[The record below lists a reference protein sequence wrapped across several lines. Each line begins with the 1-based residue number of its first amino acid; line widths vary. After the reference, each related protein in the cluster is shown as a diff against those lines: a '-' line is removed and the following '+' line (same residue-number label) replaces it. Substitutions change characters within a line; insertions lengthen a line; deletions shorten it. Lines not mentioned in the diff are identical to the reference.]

1 MNIFYPV
8 QLIMKMKTLFLTC
21 KLVLLFLFTASI
33 LTAQESSEEQNYA
46 PEGWHNYDRTKQM
59 YNGVSTSEA
68 YTLLEGKESQTVIVA
83 VIDSG
88 VDVDHEDLQGSIWIN
103 EDEVPGNGIDDDKN
117 GYVDDVNGWNFLG
130 PVKEDTY
137 EVTRL
142 YVKYHK
148 IFGDKTPE
156 EISKSERQEY
166 ELYQKLKRE
175 LDNQLAKNREQYAM
189 IDNFYQVYT
198 KSQRL
203 IRAYLDTEEVTLEN
217 LNNLNS
223 PDRKVAGARDIL
235 KYGFEMDVTE
245 DLLFE
250 QREYFRVIVEYGYNV
265 DFDPRPNVG
274 DDFDDVHQKIYG
286 DNNVKG
292 FASHG
297 TQVAGVIAAQRD
309 NGVGINGIAD
319 NVKIMVIR
327 AVPDGDERDKDV
339 ANAIIY
345 AVDNGADI
353 INMSFGKRFSPR
365 KEAVDKAIA
374 YADSKGVLMIHA
386 SGNDS
391 KDVDVTRNFPTKY
404 YSNTKKQAKGWLEI
418 GASSWG
424 AEDNFVA
431 TFSNYGKKLVD
442 VFAPGVAIHTT
453 SPDNEYKS
461 VDGTSFACPVAAGV
475 AALVM
480 SYFPDLTSTEVRD
493 VILQSAVEFKDL
505 EVNKPA
511 DHDEEA
517 KTVKFG
523 DLSVSGGIVNA
534 YEAVKLAVSMTVGK
548 RD

>member
-1 MNIFYPV
+1 MRI
-8 QLIMKMKTLFLTC
+8 KTPFLTRN
-21 KLVLLFLFTASI
+21 LILLFLFITNFLI
-33 LTAQESSEEQNYA
+33 AQESSDEQKFA
-46 PEGWHNYDRTKQM
+46 PEGWHNYDHAKQL
-59 YNGVSTSEA
+59 YNGVRTAEA
-68 YTLLEGKESQTVIVA
+68 YALLEGKKSETVIVA

-88 VDVDHEDLQGSIWIN
+88 VDVDHEDLQGSIWVN

-142 YVKYHK
+142 FVKYHK
-148 IFGDKTPE
+148 IFGDKTAE
-156 EISKSERQEY
+156 EISKTDQKEY

-175 LDNQLAKNREQYAM
+175 LDSQLAKNREQYTM

-198 KSQRL
+198 KALRL
-203 IRAYLDTEEVTLEN
+203 IRAYLDTEEITLGN
-217 LNNLNS
+217 LNKLNS
-223 PDRKVAGARDIL
+223 PDHIVTGARDIL
-235 KYGFEMDVTE
+235 KYGFELDVSE
-245 DLLFE
+245 ELLFE
-250 QREYFRVIVEYGYNV
+250 QREHFRVIIEYGYNV
-265 DFDPRPNVG
+265 DFDPRYLVG
-274 DDFDDVHQKIYG
+274 DDFEDAYQKYYG

-297 TQVAGVIAAQRD
+297 TQVAGVIAAQRN
-309 NGVGINGIAD
+309 NGIGINGIAD
-319 NVKIMVIR
+319 NVKIMVLR

-391 KDVDVTRNFPTKY
+391 KDVDITSNFPAKY
-404 YSNTKKQAKGWLEI
+404 YSNTKKYAKGWLEI

-431 TFSNYGKKLVD
+431 TFSNYGKKTVD

-461 VDGTSFACPVAAGV
+461 VDGTSFACPLTAGV
-475 AALVM
+475 AALIM
-480 SYFPDLTSTEVRD
+480 SYFPNLTSTEVRD
-493 VILQSAVEFKDL
+493 VIVKSAVDFKDL

-511 DHDEEA
+511 GHDKEA
-517 KTVKFG
+517 ETVKFG
-523 DLSVSGGIVNA
+523 DLSATGGIVNA
-534 YEAVKLAVSMTVGK
+534 YEAVKLASSMTVGK
-548 RD
+548 KD